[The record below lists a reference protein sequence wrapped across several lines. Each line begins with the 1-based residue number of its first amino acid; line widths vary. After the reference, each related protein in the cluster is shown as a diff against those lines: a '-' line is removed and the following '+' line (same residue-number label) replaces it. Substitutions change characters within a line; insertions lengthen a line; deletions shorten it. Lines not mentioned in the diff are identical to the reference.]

1 MSWVPNKRKK
11 EAIVAL
17 RAKLCR
23 AKVVQIRPNRRSI
36 VLVTSSFWLFMTS
49 QPCLYCKGMF
59 PASTVPRA
67 SQPRCSTQDLGA
79 EKAEM
84 QNVSC
89 ISAYI
94 WASPVPCVALLCFYL
109 CIRAHIQVVVKWA
122 VLHWHRSWVSASDP
136 GAGVWFGNFFRDT
149 INHLE
154 SDTGVRIRHSCPGS
168 TACRICDLQKVH
180 IASYV

>member
-1 MSWVPNKRKK
+1 MNRVIFISKLIYTWRQLFYWFKEVLMLNLWVEYQIREK

-94 WASPVPCVALLCFYL
+94 WASPVPCVALCFYL
-109 CIRAHIQVVVKWA
+109 CIRTHIQWYK
-122 VLHWHRSWVSASDP
+122 
-136 GAGVWFGNFFRDT
+136 
-149 INHLE
+149 
-154 SDTGVRIRHSCPGS
+154 
-168 TACRICDLQKVH
+168 
-180 IASYV
+180 